1 MYKKK
6 ISYGLEKKYNSY
18 QNTGTVGTMMQL
30 CHKDLEGVKYLV
42 NLKNSSKIL
51 EIGAGTSP
59 HLKFIKHKFGRYVFL
74 ETSKFAINFLKKK
87 IGNNKKFEFNTYN
100 GKKIPYKNNYF
111 DRIIISHVLEHI
123 PQPELFLK
131 EMMKK
136 LKRGGILSI
145 SLPNDPGFLWRLGRF
160 FLKLFKVKKKLN
172 ITALEYDY
180 MIACEHINS
189 IFNLISIIRY
199 NYKNNIISEKYLP
212 FKINIID
219 LNLFYNIT
227 LKK

>member
-1 MYKKK
+1 
-6 ISYGLEKKYNSY
+6 
-18 QNTGTVGTMMQL
+18 
-30 CHKDLEGVKYLV
+30 
-42 NLKNSSKIL
+42 
-51 EIGAGTSP
+51 
-59 HLKFIKHKFGRYVFL
+59 
-74 ETSKFAINFLKKK
+74 
-87 IGNNKKFEFNTYN
+87 
-100 GKKIPYKNNYF
+100 
-111 DRIIISHVLEHI
+111 
-123 PQPELFLK
+123 
-131 EMMKK
+131 MKK

-160 FLKLFKVKKKLN
+160 FLKLFKVKEKLN
-172 ITALEYDY
+172 ITNLEYDY
-180 MIACEHINS
+180 LIASEHINS

>member
-6 ISYGLEKKYNSY
+6 LTFKLENKYNSY
-18 QNTGTVGTMMQL
+18 QNTGTVGSMMQL
-30 CHKDLEGVKYLV
+30 CHKGLEGGRYLKK
-42 NLKNSSKIL
+42 LKDDSKIL

-59 HLKFIKHKFGRYVFL
+59 HVKFVKHKFGKYFFL
-74 ETSKFAINFLKKK
+74 ETSKFAISFLKKK
-87 IGNNKKFEFNTYN
+87 IGNNKKFEFKTYN
-100 GKKIPYKNNYF
+100 GKKIPFKKNYF
-111 DRIIISHVLEHI
+111 DRIIISHLLEHV
-123 PQPELFLK
+123 PDPEIFLE
-131 EMMKK
+131 EMMMK
-136 LKRGGILSI
+136 LKKGGILSI
-145 SLPNDPGFLWRLGRF
+145 ALPNDPGFLWRLGRF

-172 ITALEYDY
+172 ITNLEYDY
-180 MIACEHINS
+180 MIAIEHINS

-199 NYKNNIISEKYLP
+199 RYKNNIISEKYLP